1 MKWEKCE
8 EQKGGDQHL
17 WSRGCLQKIDHTLHD
32 IGLLLYPLMSQ
43 RSPFPE
49 NRLEKRKHALK
60 FSYNEDPKTNSRIE
74 LGSGLKLKAS
84 FSIRYIR

>member
-1 MKWEKCE
+1 MKSKKVEINMS
-8 EQKGGDQHL
+8 GLGDVCRKL
-17 WSRGCLQKIDHTLHD
+17 TTLHD

>member
-49 NRLEKRKHALK
+49 NRLEKRKHALM
-60 FSYNEDPKTNSRIE
+60 RIQKPTQE
-74 LGSGLKLKAS
+74 LSWGQA
-84 FSIRYIR
+84 